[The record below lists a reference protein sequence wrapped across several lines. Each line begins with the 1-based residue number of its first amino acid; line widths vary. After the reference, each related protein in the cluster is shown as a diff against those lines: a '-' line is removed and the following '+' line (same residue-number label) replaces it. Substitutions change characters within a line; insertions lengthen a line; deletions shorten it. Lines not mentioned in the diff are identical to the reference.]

1 MTLPQGR
8 IHLVG
13 AGGAGM
19 SALAKVLVA
28 MGHAVSGSDLR
39 SGPALEA
46 LADLDVAIST
56 GHNPDTIKGAALVVA
71 SSAVPDYDEELEAAR
86 AEGITVWRRPEL
98 LAALTA
104 SIPTIGATGTH
115 GKTTTTALAIT
126 ALREMGEDPSF
137 VVGGDLLDLG
147 TNGHYGETDLLV
159 LEADEAF
166 RTFESVHLL
175 GLVITNVEH
184 EHVDHFDS
192 PSDLVYSFTSVA
204 ANVDGPVVACID
216 DPGSRQVGAE
226 VGASTYGFDEDA
238 HWQISELAT
247 GRQGVRFRL
256 DGPGSPPVTVE
267 VGQPGKHVA
276 QNAAGAI
283 ALLAELGRDVERAA
297 AGVAAFRGV
306 GRRWEHKG
314 TVDGVMLYDDY
325 AHHPTEVAAIID
337 AAAAI
342 ATGRIWAVF
351 QPHLYSRT
359 ERFSEEFGL
368 ALARADV
375 AVVTDVF
382 GAREEPVPGV
392 TGDLVAEATRRA
404 GGDVHYVPH
413 RYELAGFIAPRV
425 QRGDLVLSMGAGD
438 ITLLHSELAPILV
451 LGR

>member
-1 MTLPQGR
+1 MTLPKGR
-8 IHLVG
+8 IHLIG

-28 MGHAVSGSDLR
+28 MGHTVSGSDLR

-56 GHNPDTIKGAALVVA
+56 GHNPDKVKGAALVVA
-71 SSAVPDYDEELEAAR
+71 SSAVPDFDEELVAAR
-86 AEGITVWRRPEL
+86 AEEITVWRRPDL

-115 GKTTTTALAIT
+115 GKTTTTALVIT

-137 VVGGDLLDLG
+137 VVGGDLLGLG

-166 RTFESVHLL
+166 RTFESLQL
-175 GLVITNVEH
+175 QGLVVTNVEH
-184 EHVDHFDS
+184 EHVDHFES
-192 PSDLVYSFTSVA
+192 GSDLVKSFISVA
-204 ANVDGPVVACID
+204 ANVDGPVVACLD
-216 DPGSRQVGAE
+216 DPGSRQV
-226 VGASTYGFDEDA
+226 ASAVSATTYGFADDGDW
-238 HWQISELAT
+238 HISEFAT
-247 GRQGVRFRL
+247 GSQGVRFRL
-256 DGPGSPPVTVE
+256 DGPDSIQVSVD

-283 ALLAELGRDVERAA
+283 ALLSELGRNVERAA
-297 AGVAAFRGV
+297 VGMAAFRGV
-306 GRRWEHKG
+306 GRRWEHRG

-325 AHHPTEVAAIID
+325 AHHPTEVAATID

-342 ATGRIWAVF
+342 VSGRIWAVF

-359 ERFSEEFGL
+359 ERFSEEFGQ

-404 GGDVHYVPH
+404 GGEVHYVAH
-413 RYELAGFIAPRV
+413 RNDLADFIAPRV

-438 ITLLHSELAPILV
+438 ITLLHAELAPILV
-451 LGR
+451 SGQ